1 MKELFDYLQQ
11 FDTLNEQQAELLIS
25 KAKYVDLPKKAYF
38 SEAGK
43 VPRQVAFIV
52 SGILRFCYYNNKGE
66 EITHY
71 FVGEGQF
78 VTDFPRF
85 EAKVISAEY
94 IQTVTDCKLIVF
106 TKDDWDY
113 LLATIVPWRG
123 IETAMIK
130 KCLDE
135 SLSRRSPMVSNDANE
150 RYQAF
155 LQGFPALANRI
166 PLAYVAS
173 FVGVTQQSLSRIRKN
188 RR

>member
-1 MKELFDYLQQ
+1 MKQLLDYIQK
-11 FDTLNEQQAELLIS
+11 FDTLNEQQAQLVTS
-25 KAKYVDLPKKAYF
+25 KAKYVELPKEAYF

-43 VPRQVAFIV
+43 VPRQVAFIL
-52 SGILRFCYYNNKGE
+52 SGVLRFCYYNNKGQ

-85 EAKVISAEY
+85 EAQIISAEY
-94 IQTVTDCKLIVF
+94 IQTVTDCKLLVF
-106 TKDDWDY
+106 TKEDWDD

-135 SLSRRSPMVSNDANE
+135 SLSRRSPMISNDATE
-150 RYQAF
+150 RYRAF
-155 LQGFPALANRI
+155 LESFPALATRI

-173 FVGVTQQSLSRIRKN
+173 YVGVTQQSLSRIRKN
-188 RR
+188 LR

>member
-1 MKELFDYLQQ
+1 MKELLDHIQQ
-11 FDTLNEQQAELLIS
+11 FDTLNEQQANLVTG
-25 KAKYVDLPKKAYF
+25 KAKYVELPKEAYF

-43 VPRQVAFIV
+43 VPRQVAFIL
-52 SGILRFCYYNNKGE
+52 SGVLRFCYYNNKGQE
-66 EITHY
+66 VTHY

-85 EAKVISAEY
+85 EAQIISAEY
-94 IQTVTDCKLIVF
+94 IQTVTDCKLLVF
-106 TKDDWDY
+106 SKEDWDD

-135 SLSRRSPMVSNDANE
+135 SLSRRSPMVSNDATE
-150 RYQAF
+150 RYRAF
-155 LQGFPALANRI
+155 LESFPAFVTRI

-173 FVGVTQQSLSRIRKN
+173 YVGVTQQSLSRIRKN
-188 RR
+188 LR